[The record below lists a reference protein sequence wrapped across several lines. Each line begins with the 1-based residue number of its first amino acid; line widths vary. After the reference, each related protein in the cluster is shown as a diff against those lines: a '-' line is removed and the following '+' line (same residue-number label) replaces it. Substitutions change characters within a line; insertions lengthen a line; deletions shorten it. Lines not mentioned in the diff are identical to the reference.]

1 MVSQG
6 LKCAFYPG
14 PSKGVK
20 INLVGGQVL
29 NVSGDRNLVQ
39 TEVGTNLG
47 HFHSDQ
53 EFIVLDNDVEDLI
66 MGVQW
71 FNSIHNGS

>member
-1 MVSQG
+1 M
-6 LKCAFYPG
+6 
-14 PSKGVK
+14 
-20 INLVGGQVL
+20 VGGQVL
-29 NVSGDRNLVQ
+29 NVSGDRVLVQ

-53 EFIVLDNDVEDLI
+53 EFMVLDNDVEDLV

-71 FNSIHNGS
+71 FNAIHNGS